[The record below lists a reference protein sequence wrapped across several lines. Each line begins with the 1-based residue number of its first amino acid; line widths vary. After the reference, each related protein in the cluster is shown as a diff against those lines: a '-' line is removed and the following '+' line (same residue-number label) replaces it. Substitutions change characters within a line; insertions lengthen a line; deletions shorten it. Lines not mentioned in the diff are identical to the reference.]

1 MKNLFKAYNS
11 YTRTERLGI
20 VALLVLLVV
29 LIIVR
34 VTMHFWVRP
43 EFNTEEGLK
52 MSAAWDAIK
61 NDSVSA
67 QADIERQAPG
77 DKADT
82 SVVRTVG
89 GFVQAASLFSFDPN
103 TLDSA
108 GFIKLGLRAKTVS
121 ILLHWRAKG
130 KKFYRKEDLQPL
142 YTLSAEEYA
151 RLEPYI
157 RISNTALK
165 KIDLNK
171 ADSLQLIA
179 LRGIGAKLA
188 HRILERRRSVGRFE
202 RVEQL
207 QEIYPFPDSTIQQLK
222 AQLYID

>member
-1 MKNLFKAYNS
+1 MKKLFKAYNS

-20 VALLVLLVV
+20 VALLILLAV

-34 VTMHFWVRP
+34 FTMHFWVHP
-43 EFNTEEGLK
+43 DFNTDEGQK
-52 MSAAWDAIK
+52 MSAAWDAIQ
-61 NDSVSA
+61 NDSNR
-67 QADIERQAPG
+67 EHTNAPVPVPG
-77 DKADT
+77 GYTDT
-82 SVVRTVG
+82 VNRHREATELQPAG
-89 GFVQAASLFSFDPN
+89 LFPFDPN

-130 KKFYRKEDLQPL
+130 KKFYRKEDFQPL
-142 YTLSAEEYA
+142 YTLSDEEYK
-151 RLEPYI
+151 RLAPYI
-157 RISNTALK
+157 TISNTAAK

-171 ADSLQLIA
+171 ADSIQLIA

-188 HRILERRRSVGRFE
+188 HRILERRRSAGRFE

-207 QEIYPFPDSTIQQLK
+207 QDIYPFPDSTIQQLK
-222 AQLYID
+222 AQLYVE

>member
-11 YTRTERLGI
+11 YTRTERMGI
-20 VALLVLLVV
+20 IALLLLLVLLI
-29 LIIVR
+29 LVR
-34 VTMHFWVRP
+34 FSMHFWVHP
-43 EFNTEEGLK
+43 DFNTDEGQK
-52 MSAAWDAIK
+52 MSAAWDAIQS
-61 NDSVSA
+61 DSNADQASA
-67 QADIERQAPG
+67 PVQLPG
-77 DKADT
+77 VYADT
-82 SVVRTVG
+82 VSKHGDGVELP
-89 GFVQAASLFSFDPN
+89 AASLFPFDPN

-157 RISNTALK
+157 RISNAISK

-171 ADSLQLIA
+171 ADSLQLIT

-188 HRILERRRSVGRFE
+188 HRILERRRAVGRFE

-207 QEIYPFPDSTIQQLK
+207 QDIYPFPDSTIQQLK
-222 AQLYID
+222 VQLYVE

>member
-52 MSAAWDAIK
+52 MSAAWDAIQS
-61 NDSVSA
+61 DSNANQASA
-67 QADIERQAPG
+67 PVPLPG
-77 DKADT
+77 VYADT
-82 SVVRTVG
+82 VSKHG
-89 GFVQAASLFSFDPN
+89 EAIQLPAASLFPFDPN
-103 TLDSA
+103 ALDSA

-157 RISNTALK
+157 RISNAASQ

-207 QEIYPFPDSTIQQLK
+207 QDIYPFPDSTIQQLK
-222 AQLYID
+222 AQLYAE